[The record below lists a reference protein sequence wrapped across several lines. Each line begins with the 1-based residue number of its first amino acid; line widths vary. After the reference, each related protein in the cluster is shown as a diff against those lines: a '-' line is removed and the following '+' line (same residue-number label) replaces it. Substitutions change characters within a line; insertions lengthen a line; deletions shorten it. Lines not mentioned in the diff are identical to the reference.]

1 MDTIT
6 RSVFL
11 IENIRHKEKAQ
22 WLKRIIRS
30 QIGVLRVSVNPSNM
44 LMKVEY
50 DANAITPSMMQML
63 IRSVGCELLIDEE
76 QIHTRLRQKGR
87 LKRDIISLIVS
98 TILFALSFFTWSFS
112 WGYIAVAAT
121 GIIFL
126 TFLVI
131 LIKEQRRKT

>member
-11 IENIRHKEKAQ
+11 IENIIHKEKAQ

-76 QIHTRLRQKGR
+76 QIHNRLRQKGR

-98 TILFALSFFTWSFS
+98 TILFALSFLTWSFS

>member
-1 MDTIT
+1 
-6 RSVFL
+6 
-11 IENIRHKEKAQ
+11 
-22 WLKRIIRS
+22 
-30 QIGVLRVSVNPSNM
+30 
-44 LMKVEY
+44 VEY

-76 QIHTRLRQKGR
+76 QIHNRLRQKGR

-126 TFLVI
+126 TFLII

>member
-50 DANAITPSMMQML
+50 DSNAITPALMQML

-76 QIHTRLRQKGR
+76 QIHARLKQKGR
-87 LKRDIISLIVS
+87 LKRDIISLIIS
-98 TILFALSFFTWSFS
+98 TILFALSFLTWSFS
-112 WGYIAVAAT
+112 WGYIAVATT

-126 TFLVI
+126 TFLII

>member
-76 QIHTRLRQKGR
+76 QIHNRLRQKGR

-98 TILFALSFFTWSFS
+98 TFLFALSFLTWSFS
-112 WGYIAVAAT
+112 WGYIVVATT
-121 GIIFL
+121 GLIFL
-126 TFLVI
+126 TFLII

>member
-76 QIHTRLRQKGR
+76 QIHNRLRQKGR

-98 TILFALSFFTWSFS
+98 TVLFALSFLTWSFS
-112 WGYIAVAAT
+112 WGYIVVATT
-121 GIIFL
+121 GLIFL
-126 TFLVI
+126 TFLII

>member
-76 QIHTRLRQKGR
+76 QIHNRLRQKGR

-126 TFLVI
+126 TFLII

>member
-11 IENIRHKEKAQ
+11 IENIKHKDKAQ

-76 QIHTRLRQKGR
+76 QIHNRLRQKGR

-98 TILFALSFFTWSFS
+98 TILFVLSFLTWSFS
-112 WGYIAVAAT
+112 WGYIVVATT